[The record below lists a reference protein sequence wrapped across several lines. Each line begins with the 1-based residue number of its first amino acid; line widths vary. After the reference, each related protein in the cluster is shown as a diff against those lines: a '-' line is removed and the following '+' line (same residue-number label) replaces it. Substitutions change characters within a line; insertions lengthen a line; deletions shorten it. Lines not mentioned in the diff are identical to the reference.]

1 MIDPAVLRYFSEELQ
16 KVASNRMSSILRVPG
31 QANGTPAGLVTP
43 ARASGQNLAKFQAA
57 GPGKAMVTGTS
68 TTAHN
73 PSSLISAG
81 STGAVG
87 IPAPLPVQ

>member
-1 MIDPAVLRYFSEELQ
+1 MPDLVWKAFFSELV
-16 KVASNRMSSILRVPG
+16 KIASNRSSDPLRVPG
-31 QANGTPAGLVTP
+31 TANGTPMGLAKP
-43 ARASGQNLAKFQAA
+43 FHASGQNLAKFQAA
-57 GPGKAMVTGTS
+57 GPGKAMVTGAS

>member
-1 MIDPAVLRYFSEELQ
+1 MPDLMWRAFFSELT
-16 KVASNRMSSILRVPG
+16 KLAANRSVDSLRIPG
-31 QANGTPAGLVTP
+31 TANGTPLGLAKP
-43 ARASGQNLAKFQAA
+43 FHASGQNLAKFQAA

-73 PSSLISAG
+73 PNSLISAG

>member
-1 MIDPAVLRYFSEELQ
+1 MLDPMWAAFFTELS
-16 KVASNRMSSILRVPG
+16 KVASNRMSDPLRVPG
-31 QANGTPAGLVTP
+31 TANGTPPGLAKP
-43 ARASGQNLAKFQAA
+43 FRASGQNLARFQSA
-57 GPGKAMVTGTS
+57 GPGKAMATGTS

-87 IPAPLPVQ
+87 IPAPPSVQ